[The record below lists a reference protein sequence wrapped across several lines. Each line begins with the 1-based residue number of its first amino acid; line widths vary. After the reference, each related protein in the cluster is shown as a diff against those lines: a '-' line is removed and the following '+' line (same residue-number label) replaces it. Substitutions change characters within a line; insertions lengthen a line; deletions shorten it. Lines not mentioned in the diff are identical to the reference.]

1 MPSGQSLAPARPR
14 PQPRKPPVVDD
25 ELLRRDV
32 RFPADLLG
40 QVINELEGPEG

>member
-1 MPSGQSLAPARPR
+1 
-14 PQPRKPPVVDD
+14 VVDD